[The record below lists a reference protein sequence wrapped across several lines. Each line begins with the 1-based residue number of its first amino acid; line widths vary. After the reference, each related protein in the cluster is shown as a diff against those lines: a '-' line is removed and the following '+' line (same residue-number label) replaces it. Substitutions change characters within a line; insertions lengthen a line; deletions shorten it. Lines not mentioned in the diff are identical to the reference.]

1 VLMYS
6 CDYSLP
12 TRLPSAPRSPSVGR
26 SWMAGSA
33 SACSGIWLDRSDGYG
48 TIAALLQLALLVHVI
63 LGDSYSLWLQ
73 P

>member
-1 VLMYS
+1 
-6 CDYSLP
+6 
-12 TRLPSAPRSPSVGR
+12 
-26 SWMAGSA
+26 MAGSA

-48 TIAALLQLALLVHVI
+48 TIAALLQLASLVHVI